1 MNSAEALSADGDLF
15 EFRALA
21 EARNYRRG
29 LIDAF
34 RPWLR
39 GNILEVGAGIGQLTM
54 ELLQVNG
61 VDRVVALEPNE
72 QFVRHI
78 PNNLPRLQA
87 VGGTAFS
94 LTSPLLWHAIVSVNV
109 LEHIEAD
116 ELELVRYGELLRPRK
131 GALCLFV
138 PARPELYAPIDNA
151 FGHFRR
157 YTKPELERK
166 LVSAGFT
173 IQKLEYANWIGYFAW
188 WFTFKL
194 RGQRTMT
201 PGAVKLFD
209 RCIFPISSRIESK
222 FGPPPFGQSLIA
234 VATAA

>member
-21 EARNYRRG
+21 EARNYRRA
-29 LIDAF
+29 LIGAF

-39 GNILEVGAGIGQLTM
+39 GNVLEVGAGIGQLTM

-61 VDRVVALEPNE
+61 VEHVVALEPNE

-78 PNNLPRLQA
+78 PDNLPRLQA
-87 VGGTAFS
+87 AGGTAFS
-94 LTSPLLWHAIVSVNV
+94 LRSSLLWDAIVSVNV

-116 ELELVRYGELLRPRK
+116 ELELGRYAELLRPRK
-131 GALCLFV
+131 GSLCLFV
-138 PARPELYAPIDNA
+138 PARPELYAPIDKA

-157 YTKPELERK
+157 YTKPELQRK
-166 LVSAGFT
+166 LLRAGFT
-173 IQKLEYANWIGYFAW
+173 IQTLEYANLIGYFAW

-201 PGAVKLFD
+201 PRAVKLFD
-209 RCIFPISSRIESK
+209 RCIFPVSSRVESK

-234 VATAA
+234 VATAM